1 MTALLIVLVNV
12 LMLVT
17 GQLLWKI
24 TLNRYPV
31 KSWDGLVTI
40 MLQPAMILGC
50 LLFAGAT
57 LIWFYALSRYDL
69 SRIYPLQS
77 MAYVLGA
84 LGGVIFLKESMSLYQ
99 WLGIFLIIGGAFLL
113 SKS

>member
-50 LLFAGAT
+50 LLF
-57 LIWFYALSRYDL
+57 
-69 SRIYPLQS
+69 
-77 MAYVLGA
+77 
-84 LGGVIFLKESMSLYQ
+84 GG
-99 WLGIFLIIGGAFLL
+99 LL
-113 SKS
+113 